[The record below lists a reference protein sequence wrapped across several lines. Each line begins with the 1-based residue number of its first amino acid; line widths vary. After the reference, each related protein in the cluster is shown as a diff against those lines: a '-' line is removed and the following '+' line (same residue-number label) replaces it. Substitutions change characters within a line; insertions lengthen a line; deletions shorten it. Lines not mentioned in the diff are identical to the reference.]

1 MRKKLTRTRA
11 KKRGRKLASAL
22 TEINT
27 RYAGVFKELS
37 SEHPATPEFEK
48 KSGHKVIVRFEQALC
63 DAGFARPRGRG
74 EDEQYATA

>member
-48 KSGHKVIVRFEQALC
+48 IMEELIKRRANVYRKLAE
-63 DAGFARPRGRG
+63 
-74 EDEQYATA
+74 

>member
-11 KKRGRKLASAL
+11 KKRGRKIASAAA
-22 TEINT
+22 EINT

-48 KSGHKVIVRFEQALC
+48 IMEELIKRRANVYRKLAE
-63 DAGFARPRGRG
+63 
-74 EDEQYATA
+74 